1 MNLRRSSQARV
12 GRIRNLNSHR
22 RMGLFGLSRYF
33 ESLEDRLALSA
44 APIQVTTT
52 ADVVDP
58 NDGLTSLREAID
70 QANAAATPQT
80 IVLPAGHYQLSAAA
94 GELEISSSVTI
105 AGADAMST
113 IVDGGGQVRVFHI
126 DGSDTTVSFS
136 GLTIQGGNA
145 SGNGGGILDTAT
157 ASHLTLTDCM
167 VNGNAAS
174 GDGGAIDEAAG
185 TSTFTLNGCTI
196 ANNTSG
202 GNGGGIEIAST
213 QTTAPCRTAPSTA
226 TRRPD
231 TAARWPTMP
240 PAGRLRCRMTRSTAT
255 RQPVAAACG
264 RAKARST

>member
-58 NDGLTSLREAID
+58 NDGLTSLREAIE
-70 QANAAATPQT
+70 QANVAATPQT
-80 IVLPAGHYQLSAAA
+80 IVLAAGRYQLSSAA

-126 DGSDTTVSFS
+126 DGSDATVSLS

-145 SGNGGGILDTAT
+145 DGNGGGILDTAT
-157 ASHLTLTDCM
+157 VSHLTLTGCM
-167 VNGNAAS
+167 INGNAAS
-174 GDGGAIDEAAG
+174 GDGG
-185 TSTFTLNGCTI
+185 
-196 ANNTSG
+196 
-202 GNGGGIEIAST
+202 
-213 QTTAPCRTAPSTA
+213 
-226 TRRPD
+226 
-231 TAARWPTMP
+231 
-240 PAGRLRCRMTRSTAT
+240 
-255 RQPVAAACG
+255 
-264 RAKARST
+264 